1 MPFEVEVILE
11 GIHSGLQTESD
22 EADIDLEVRGTLGVC
37 VGPPPGNN
45 RVCHTLFRRADDEGV
60 KIDFLETFPIEVGRN
75 VDIHPGEILRIGGHL
90 KEDDDFSKDDDF
102 GDRGIT
108 FDHDYF
114 KDKDQG
120 VRHQIEYPNL
130 AGQQVFVFYRLRK
143 IRDLGVQPDQPKPDT
158 IQALGRMGVDFS
170 VEEPALRSW
179 LADPVHTPYPAIAE
193 ALLRLGR
200 TLVAPV
206 FLDVIVWNYEHTP
219 GVSSPRNVAD
229 VRDDVLKAAISEG
242 YNVRYGQA
250 VKDFVQILKP

>member
-11 GIHSGLQTESD
+11 GIYNTLDTESD
-22 EADIDLEVRGTLGVC
+22 EADRDLEVRGTLGVC

-60 KIDFLETFPIEVGRN
+60 SIDYLETFKIDVGRN
-75 VDIHPGEILRIGGHL
+75 VDIYPGETMRIGGHL
-90 KEDDDFSKDDDF
+90 KEDDDWSKDDDF

-114 KDKDQG
+114 RDKDQE
-120 VRHQIEYPNL
+120 VRHEIQYPNL
-130 AGQQVFVFYRLRK
+130 SGQEVFVYYRLRK
-143 IRDLGVQPDQPKPDT
+143 VRDLDVGPDQPKPDV
-158 IQALGRMGVDFS
+158 IQALSRIGVDFS
-170 VEEPALRSW
+170 VEEAALRAW
-179 LADPVHTPYPAIAE
+179 LADPAHTPYPAISE
-193 ALLRLGR
+193 ALLRMGR

-219 GVSSPRNVAD
+219 GVSSPRSVSD
-229 VRDDVLKAAISEG
+229 VRDDVLKSAILDG

-250 VKDFVQILKP
+250 VKDFAQIVRP

>member
-22 EADIDLEVRGTLGVC
+22 EADRDLEVRGTLGVC

-60 KIDFLETFPIEVGRN
+60 TIDYLETFRIDVGRN
-75 VDIHPGEILRIGGHL
+75 VEIYPGEILRIGGHL
-90 KEDDDFSKDDDF
+90 KEDDDWSKDDDF

-120 VRHQIEYPNL
+120 VRHGIEYPNL
-130 AGQQVFVFYRLRK
+130 SGQQVFVFYQLRK
-143 IRDLGVQPDQPKPDT
+143 IRDLDARPDQPKLDI
-158 IQALGRMGVDFS
+158 IQALSRIGVDFS
-170 VEEPALRSW
+170 VEEAALRGW
-179 LADPVHTPYPAIAE
+179 LGDPVHTPYPAIAE
-193 ALLRLGR
+193 ALLRMGR
-200 TLVAPV
+200 TLIAPV

-219 GVSSPRNVAD
+219 GIASPRNVAD
-229 VRDDVLKAAISEG
+229 VRDDILKTAILAA
-242 YNVRYGQA
+242 YNVRYGQD
-250 VKDFVQILKP
+250 VKDFAQIIKP